1 MFPAKV
7 ELTSEMSAWFTE
19 PFIFGLLQEP
29 PGPSW
34 RSVASTIC
42 SESDFAAGAEG
53 PWLNKLTRPTDVKEA
68 FRLSS
73 GRTSTPDSTQ
83 CFKSGFTSGAER
95 PWLKK
100 LTRPTDVE
108 EASGWSSGTASTPD
122 STSCSE
128 SELVKEAEAPWLKKV
143 KNVEWSPGLFSGI
156 ASTTDSTS
164 CSESEFVTEA
174 EAPWLKK
181 VTQPKNV
188 ERPPGV
194 SFGIASTPDSTS
206 CSESEYVTGF
216 TPLAPFAQNI
226 ASTSCAS
233 YSESESN
240 NEGGEQ
246 LGNSQSVP
254 SMVDKEFV
262 QRLCNTVVKECS
274 FLRISSTELRNEV
287 SKRAKRHG
295 SIATLRICVNG
306 LPLTKRAKWLG
317 PLLWSVSAILQRQGC
332 PFKVQSN
339 ELYVPVN
346 NGPTHVRID
355 LVAARL

>member
-1 MFPAKV
+1 
-7 ELTSEMSAWFTE
+7 
-19 PFIFGLLQEP
+19 
-29 PGPSW
+29 
-34 RSVASTIC
+34 
-42 SESDFAAGAEG
+42 
-53 PWLNKLTRPTDVKEA
+53 
-68 FRLSS
+68 
-73 GRTSTPDSTQ
+73 
-83 CFKSGFTSGAER
+83 
-95 PWLKK
+95 
-100 LTRPTDVE
+100 
-108 EASGWSSGTASTPD
+108 
-122 STSCSE
+122 
-128 SELVKEAEAPWLKKV
+128 
-143 KNVEWSPGLFSGI
+143 
-156 ASTTDSTS
+156 
-164 CSESEFVTEA
+164 
-174 EAPWLKK
+174 
-181 VTQPKNV
+181 
-188 ERPPGV
+188 V

-246 LGNSQSVP
+246 LGSSQSVP
-254 SMVDKEFV
+254 SMVEKEFV